1 MNLCQQRCTPR
12 RIAKAVDVGA
22 PLPAVGCMV
31 KDLGIGRLRYLGPKD
46 PVQRYPWEKPASM
59 IHVDTKQRARF
70 ERVGHPITGDPCQGW
85 SR

>member
-1 MNLCQQRCTPR
+1 
-12 RIAKAVDVGA
+12 
-22 PLPAVGCMV
+22 MV

-46 PVQRYPWEKPASM
+46 PGQRYPWEKPASM
-59 IHVDTKQRARF
+59 IHVDTKQRARL